1 MLYDLMARIIDYPI
15 FQYFSIKIVLSFYFS
30 FVANLFFL
38 KKMSPR
44 LPRDRGKL
52 LSVDGAL
59 SKGKPTGAGVIFLTV
74 HLFSVLLFI
83 TFDWDL
89 YVSTILISVA
99 MLFGFLDDR
108 SASEWG
114 EYRKAIFDLLVSLAG
129 AAVLIYW
136 GEVTIWVPFFKSV
149 LIDHPMAQ
157 FIIYTLVLW
166 VSINTTN
173 CSDGV
178 DGLSGILVLLSIGS
192 LAILLYFIL
201 GNIKISEY
209 LLVPFI
215 EDGANWSIAA
225 FSIVASLFAYL
236 WYNAY
241 PSAILMGDA
250 GSRGLGFAI
259 GIIILKTGNPFLY
272 FLVSTVLFINGGT
285 GLVKVALKRF
295 LNIHI
300 LKNIRFPLHDHMKE
314 NYNWSP
320 TQIMVKFL
328 ILQLIITFGFLILIF
343 KLR

>member
-1 MLYDLMARIIDYPI
+1 MLYDWLSGILNYPI
-15 FQYFSIKIVLSFYFS
+15 FQYFSVKIMLSFYFS
-30 FVANLFFL
+30 FIVNLFFL
-38 KKMSPR
+38 KKLSSR

-74 HLFSVLLFI
+74 HLFSVLIFNS
-83 TFDWDL
+83 FDWDL
-89 YVSTILISVA
+89 YLSTMLISAA
-99 MLFGFLDDR
+99 MIFGFFDDR

-114 EYRKAIFDLLVSLAG
+114 EYRKAAFDLLVSMAG
-129 AAVLIYW
+129 AAVLILW
-136 GEVTIWVPFFKSV
+136 GDVTIWVPFFKNV
-149 LIDHPMAQ
+149 LIEHTIIQ

-215 EDGANWSIAA
+215 ADGANWSIAA

-272 FLVSTVLFINGGT
+272 FLISTVLFINGGT
-285 GLVKVALKRF
+285 GLIKIALKRF

-300 LKNIRFPLHDHMKE
+300 FKNIRFPLHDHMKE

-320 TQIMVKFL
+320 TQIMIKFL
-328 ILQLIITFGFLILIF
+328 ILQLVITFGVLILIF
-343 KLR
+343 KVR

>member
-1 MLYDLMARIIDYPI
+1 MLYDWLSGIISYPI
-15 FQYFSIKIVLSFYFS
+15 FQYFSVKIMLSFYFS
-30 FVANLFFL
+30 FSLNLFFL
-38 KKMSPR
+38 KKLSPR

-52 LSVDGAL
+52 LSVDGAV
-59 SKGKPTGAGVIFLTV
+59 SKGKPTGAGVIFLSV
-74 HLFSVLLFI
+74 H
-83 TFDWDL
+83 
-89 YVSTILISVA
+89 LISVVIFSSFDLDLYLSMILTTSA
-99 MLFGFLDDR
+99 MIFGFFDDR
-108 SASEWG
+108 SNSEWG
-114 EYRKAIFDLLVSLAG
+114 EYRKAFFDLLVSMAG
-129 AAVLIYW
+129 AAVLILW
-136 GEVTIWVPFFKSV
+136 GDVVIWVPFFKGV
-149 LIDHPMAQ
+149 LINHEIAQ
-157 FIIYTLVLW
+157 FVIYTLVLW

-178 DGLSGILVLLSIGS
+178 DGLSGMLVLISVGS
-192 LAILLYFIL
+192 LAVLLYFIL
-201 GNIKISEY
+201 GNIKVSEY

-215 EDGANWSIAA
+215 ADGANWSIAA

-236 WYNAY
+236 WYNAF

-272 FLVSTVLFINGGT
+272 LLVSTILLINGGT

-300 LKNIRFPLHDHMKE
+300 FKTVRFPLHDHMKE

-320 TQIMVKFL
+320 TQIMMKFL
-328 ILQLIITFGFLILIF
+328 ILQMVIIFGFLILIF